1 MSIFT
6 TSAVAL
12 LAMATPATGPA
23 QCIDLGGTG
32 LAQAVSDTAFVGAL
46 AGELGGGARARVEG
60 QRETATGL
68 ELDMR
73 HFFFTDE
80 GGLLETKDIATLTAV
95 PTKDGNYMLEIHYK
109 VQNASGTFA
118 GYTGEFKSRGLLNFN
133 DGSVVL
139 KYSGQICK

>member
-1 MSIFT
+1 MSIFS

-12 LAMATPATGPA
+12 LAMASPAPA
-23 QCIDLGGTG
+23 QCINLGGTG
-32 LAQAVSDTAFVGAL
+32 LAQVVSETEFVGAL
-46 AGELGGGARARVEG
+46 SGKLGGGARASVEG

-80 GGLLETKDIATLTAV
+80 GGLLATKDVATLTAV
-95 PTKDGNYMLEIHYK
+95 PAKDGNYMLEIHYK

-118 GYTGEFKSRGLLNFN
+118 GYSGEFKSRGLLNFN
-133 DGSVVL
+133 DGSVML
-139 KYSGQICK
+139 KYAGQLCK